1 MPKPKIQN
9 RQERASQQIQREMA
23 ELIRTELKDPRVGFV
38 TITDLEVTRDY
49 SHAKVFYTLMAGE
62 DPETQKALERAS
74 GFLRSQ
80 LGKRINMYSVP
91 QLHFVYDHSVEH
103 GMALSALIDKAAAT
117 ISPDSEED
125 GAEEADSEEKND

>member
-9 RQERASQQIQREMA
+9 RQERAAQQIQREIA
-23 ELIRTELKDPRVGFV
+23 ELIRLEVKDPRVGFV
-38 TITDLEVTRDY
+38 TITDVDVTRDY
-49 SHAKVFYTLMAGE
+49 SHAKIFYTLMQGE
-62 DPETQKALERAS
+62 SAETQDALTRSS

-80 LGKRINMYSVP
+80 LGKRINLYSVP

-117 ISPDSEED
+117 IRPDEE
-125 GAEEADSEEKND
+125 GADDSSDDKA

>member
-49 SHAKVFYTLMAGE
+49 SHAKVFYTLMEGE
-62 DPETQKALERAS
+62 DPETQKALERSS

-117 ISPDSEED
+117 IRPDGED
-125 GAEEADSEEKND
+125 DQASDSAEESND